1 MEIETQI
8 TKVLSDQNYRIIQ
21 LPHPWLKIFVQ
32 NFDSHA
38 ALLIEAD
45 IPEDLFVSD
54 GRGFDV
60 KTERIA
66 AENYVRITS
75 SQPGISAIFVKFIEY
90 ILEKTADV
98 SSPEQSISILP
109 SIISEF
115 RRFFGRRSGRLTH
128 EEVQGLFAELF
139 LIINFLE
146 REHQPFEVI
155 TSWKGPKYQ
164 EGLGLHDFSF
174 ADGRSIEVKSAQY
187 PAKEIR
193 VSSPD
198 QLSPSEET
206 LNLVVL
212 PIESVGPTHG
222 TGTTIRQLIQV
233 CKNMLAEQVESL
245 DLFMQ
250 GIDALGTDFSDEY
263 YDQWKF
269 VPGQWQAFEVSEGF
283 PAIDAGQIPKGIL
296 KVTYSLAL
304 KDLADFETSFTDLLI
319 LGTGGTN
326 V

>member
-1 MEIETQI
+1 MDLEQHFV
-8 TKVLSDQNYRIIQ
+8 KVLADQNYRIIQ
-21 LPHPWLKIFVQ
+21 LPHPWLKVFAQ

-38 ALLIEAD
+38 ALLFEAD

-54 GRGFDV
+54 GRGFIV
-60 KTERIA
+60 KTERRA
-66 AENYVRITS
+66 TENYVRITS
-75 SQPGISAIFVKFIEY
+75 NSPGISGIFVKFAEF
-90 ILEKTADV
+90 ILDKTSDV
-98 SSPEQSISILP
+98 NSTEQSISALP
-109 SIISEF
+109 AAIAEF
-115 RRFFGRRSGRLTH
+115 KRFFGRRSGRLTH

-139 LIINFLE
+139 LILNFLDYGL
-146 REHQPFEVI
+146 QPFEVL
-155 TSWKGPKYQ
+155 TSWKGPKYH

-198 QLSPSEET
+198 QLAPSEEI

-222 TGTTIRQLIQV
+222 TGTSIRQLIDA
-233 CKNMLAEQVESL
+233 CKNLLTDELESL
-245 DLFMQ
+245 DLLIQ
-250 GIDALGTDFSDEY
+250 GLDSLGAEFEDEY

-269 VPGQWQAFEVSEGF
+269 VPGQWQAYLVSENF
-283 PAIDAGQIPKGIL
+283 PSIDPAQIPKGIL
-296 KVTYSLAL
+296 KISYSIAL
-304 KDLADFETSFTDLLI
+304 KDLVEFETDFSDLLI